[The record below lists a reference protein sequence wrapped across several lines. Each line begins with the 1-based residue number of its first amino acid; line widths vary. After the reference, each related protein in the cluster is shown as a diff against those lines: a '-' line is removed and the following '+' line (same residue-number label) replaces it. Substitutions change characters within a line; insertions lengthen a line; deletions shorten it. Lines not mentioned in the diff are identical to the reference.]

1 VLFFKKKAKGII
13 LVIIGSFFLFAS
25 IISIFLT
32 YNLVYRGISIPAGVE
47 SSELNPFNYFSF
59 WVQQYG
65 WSTILGILGGL
76 ALIFYSNRHFLITKE
91 VDDSVITRNLKARP
105 K

>member
-1 VLFFKKKAKGII
+1 MLFFRKKVKGVI
-13 LVIIGSFFLFAS
+13 LVIIGSFFLFVS
-25 IISIFLT
+25 IITIYLT
-32 YNLVYRGISIPAGVE
+32 YNLVYRGISIPQGME
-47 SSELNPFNYFSF
+47 SFELSPFNYFSA

-91 VDDSVITRNLKARP
+91 FDDSART
-105 K
+105 